1 MLYKGWHV
9 QCEAYVALYIGSED
23 VVYASQPPILPT
35 VHTSVSPLS
44 TAGAA
49 TIGIALSGTV
59 IFVVVLLLV
68 ATFLLAR
75 KQSHSKQTAA
85 NLYETPDAITTKE
98 NKSYRANT
106 QTQHIATAAN
116 EAYGHG
122 GGIPVVQNVAYIPA
136 AVNILPVQNEAY
148 DHVSGAAVNTDT
160 EEHIYVDITYD
171 YYMN

>member
-1 MLYKGWHV
+1 MCNVKHML
-9 QCEAYVALYIGSED
+9 QYILGSEH
-23 VVYASQPPILPT
+23 VASQSPILPT
-35 VHTSVSPLS
+35 DHTSVSPLS

-49 TIGIALSGTV
+49 TIGTALSGTV

-68 ATFLLAR
+68 VAFLLAR
-75 KQSHSKQTAA
+75 KQSHSKQTAG
-85 NLYETPDAITTKE
+85 NLYETPDAITMKE
-98 NKSYRANT
+98 NRAYRSNI

-122 GGIPVVQNVAYIPA
+122 GGIPVVQNVAYKPA

-148 DHVSGAAVNTDT
+148 GHVSEAAVNTDT